1 MRDFVEGEIK
11 ATWQEYFE
19 AQLDRTQR
27 ELLEGLN
34 TPAAIQAFLDSIP
47 YAPEDRNRCPL
58 NVLRDWRGHC
68 LDGALFAAMALRRIG
83 LPPVVVDLLPEPGT
97 DDDHVLA
104 IYKRDGHFGAIAKS
118 NYVGLRFRE
127 AVYRTLREL
136 VMSYFEVSY
145 NVKGAKTL
153 RSYTRPLNLR
163 TFDSL
168 HWTWEDAGADAIEA
182 RLKTLRQISV
192 VTPSMVAYLSPVD
205 ARSYEAGM
213 LGANPDGLYVP
224 QEDRS

>member
-1 MRDFVEGEIK
+1 MPNRDDP
-11 ATWQEYFE
+11 FE
-19 AQLDRTQR
+19 PQLTDAQRALLD
-27 ELLEGLN
+27 ELT
-34 TPAAIQAFLDSIP
+34 TPTSIQAYLDSIP

-58 NVLRDWRGHC
+58 NVLRDRRAHC

-83 LPPVVVDLLPEPGT
+83 QPPVVIDLLPEPGT

-104 IYKRDGHFGAIAKS
+104 IYKREGHFGAVAKS

-136 VMSYFEVSY
+136 VMSYFEVFY

-153 RSYTRPLNLR
+153 RSYTRPLNLCV
-163 TFDSL
+163 FDPQ
-168 HWTWEDAGADAIEA
+168 HWTWDDAGADAIEA
-182 RLKTLRQISV
+182 RLKTLRQTPV
-192 VTPSMVAYLSPVD
+192 VTPSMVASLSPVD
-205 ARSYEAGM
+205 VRSYEAGM

-224 QEDRS
+224 KEA